1 MQTTA
6 VWVIEKK
13 VGIFSHYFISPG
25 KFQPGIKKAKK
36 FASRDMAQIMAKAHG
51 GVVRQL
57 SKF

>member
-1 MQTTA
+1 MAPTA

-25 KFQPGIKKAKK
+25 KFQPGIEKAKK

-57 SKF
+57 